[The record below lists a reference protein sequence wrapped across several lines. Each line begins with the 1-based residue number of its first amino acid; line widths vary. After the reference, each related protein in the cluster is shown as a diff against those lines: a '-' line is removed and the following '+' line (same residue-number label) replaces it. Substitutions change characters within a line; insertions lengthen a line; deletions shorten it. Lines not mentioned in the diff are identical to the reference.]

1 MNFSDISGFSFN
13 FYSDI
18 RFWISFAVVAVI
30 FRALGFN
37 RRIRN
42 LLLGLFNI
50 IFLLALPRFTPLTFL
65 FLLCISL
72 LTYIAGYLLNR
83 ETLVNTSTKK
93 LWFASLCV
101 GFMIFVLAVFKYN
114 FLQEIFFR
122 DVLRRSY
129 EASDFIF
136 VIGISY
142 LSFKMMHFLIES
154 YKQKIRELSLSYY
167 LNFIFFFP
175 AFISGPITRYN
186 EFTDQLDAESSARL
200 PDDLRTGMERII
212 HGLFK
217 KFVLSMIVYRYT
229 IVNMS
234 GSIADISTGRI
245 ILGLYA
251 YTLYFYFDFAGYT
264 DMAIGCA
271 RILGYRLPENFNN
284 PFMKK
289 NIQELWANWH
299 MSLTR
304 WLTDYIY
311 WPLSKRLRKIEYC
324 RKRPILLSNIS
335 IIVTFIICG
344 MWHGSTLNFVI
355 WGLYQGIGL
364 AALNIYRKQKRN
376 VRNKYL
382 QRYFH
387 SRISTVVGVI
397 VTFNFFVLGIPLF
410 TFQADELLM
419 LVKKLLNV
427 FC

>member
-1 MNFSDISGFSFN
+1 MSYSDIASFSFD

-37 RRIRN
+37 RSIRN
-42 LLLGLFNI
+42 LLLGLFNV
-50 IFLLALPRFTPLTFL
+50 IFLFALPRFTPLTFL
-65 FLLCISL
+65 SLLCL
-72 LTYIAGYLLNR
+72 CVLTYIVGYILNSAI
-83 ETLVNTSTKK
+83 LVNTRRSK
-93 LWFASLCV
+93 LWLASLSV
-101 GFMIFVLAVFKYN
+101 LLMILFLAFFKYN
-114 FLQEIFFR
+114 FLQEIFFQG
-122 DVLRRSY
+122 VLKRPY

-136 VIGISY
+136 IIGISY

-154 YKQKIRELSLSYY
+154 YKQQIHKFSLSYY
-167 LNFIFFFP
+167 LNFIFFVP

-186 EFTDQLDAESSARL
+186 EFTDQLDAENSTNLS
-200 PDDLRTGMERII
+200 DDLGTGAERII

-217 KFVLSMIVYRYT
+217 KFVLSMIFYQYT
-229 IVNMS
+229 FANMS
-234 GSIADISTGRI
+234 GSIADMSAGRI

-264 DMAIGCA
+264 DMVIGCA
-271 RILGYRLPENFNN
+271 RIFGYRLPENFNN

-311 WPLSKRLRKIEYC
+311 WPLSRRLRKIKYY

-344 MWHGSTLNFVI
+344 MWHGSTLNFVV
-355 WGLYQGIGL
+355 WGLYHGIGL
-364 AALNIYRKQKRN
+364 AVLNIYRKYKRKT
-376 VRNKYL
+376 RNRYL
-382 QRYFH
+382 QGYFQ
-387 SRISTVVGVI
+387 SRISMVVGVF

-410 TFQADELLM
+410 AFKADTIVI
-419 LVKKLLNV
+419 LVKRLLNV
-427 FC
+427 F